1 MSDNKKLLKDFAT
14 ELSVPV
20 YYTDGVKYPFKSG
33 GVIKPVVADLGKF
46 YLELFDRVEEKIAPN
61 EWNRVFD
68 NAQQLCRCVH
78 HTINGMKALELPEE
92 EIAQYMLRIA
102 KAILV
107 LQNGHYFP
115 HYSQYIVLDN
125 IEIQKEVSFHTK
137 ELLFLATALWAYSET
152 LYFVHRQ
159 QACQYHGGYDLGDGT
174 FAIVRDFCNL
184 KPKDLW
190 EEFDFIGI
198 SDTIRIVTVHD
209 NSLKIDF
216 DSYNNLYLR
225 DGNMLQTLKYGY
237 VIVDGKAINQEQTSK
252 LFGLIQNKLNAFHKI
267 IEGYPGNRV
276 KHKYIDIFWY
286 RTKPMAD
293 FLGVDWKPGNEIHEK
308 ADIYFNTEPPPAP
321 KKEQTFEEFVSQY
334 DYSEYI

>member
-1 MSDNKKLLKDFAT
+1 MLENKKLLKDFAT
-14 ELSVPV
+14 EISIPV

-33 GVIKPVVADLGKF
+33 GVIKPVIDDLVKF
-46 YLELFDRVEEKIAPN
+46 YLELFDKVEEKIAPD
-61 EWNRVFD
+61 EWNKVFD

-78 HTINGMKALELPEE
+78 HTINGMKALKLSNE
-92 EIAQYMLRIA
+92 EIAKYMLKIA

-115 HYSQYIVLDN
+115 HYNQYIILD
-125 IEIQKEVSFHTK
+125 KVEVKKDISFHSN
-137 ELLFLATALWAYSET
+137 ELLFLSTALWAYSET

-174 FAIVRDFCNL
+174 FAIIRDFCNL

-190 EEFDFIGI
+190 SEFNFIGI
-198 SDTIRIVTVHD
+198 PDTIQIVTVHD

-225 DGNMLQTLKYGY
+225 EGNMLKTLKYGY
-237 VIVDGKAINQEQTSK
+237 VIIDGKVASKEETSK
-252 LFGLIQNKLNAFHKI
+252 LFQLIQDKLNEFHKI
-267 IEGYPGNRV
+267 TEGYSDNKL

-293 FLGVDWKPGNEIHEK
+293 FLGLDWKPCKEIHEK
-308 ADIYFNTEPPPAP
+308 ADIYFNLEQSITP
-321 KKEQTFEEFVSQY
+321 KKHKTFEEFVKQY

>member
-1 MSDNKKLLKDFAT
+1 MLESKKILKDFAI

-33 GVIKPVVADLGKF
+33 GVIKPVIADLGKF
-46 YLELFDRVEEKIAPN
+46 YLELFDKVEEKIEPT
-61 EWNRVFD
+61 EWNKVFD
-68 NAQQLCRCVH
+68 SAQQLCRCVH
-78 HTINGMKALELPEE
+78 HTINGMKALKLSNE
-92 EIAQYMLRIA
+92 EIARYMLKIA

-115 HYSQYIVLDN
+115 HYNQYIILDN
-125 IEIQKEVSFHTK
+125 IEVQKEAAFHSN
-137 ELLFLATALWAYSET
+137 ELLFLSTALWAYSET

-159 QACQYHGGYDLGDGT
+159 LACQYHGGYDLGDGT

-184 KPKDLW
+184 RPKDLW
-190 EEFDFIGI
+190 SEFDFTGI
-198 SDTIRIVTVHD
+198 PDTIQIVTVHD

-216 DSYNNLYLR
+216 DSYNNLYVR

-237 VIVDGKAINQEQTSK
+237 VVVNGEAISQEETSK
-252 LFGLIQNKLNAFHKI
+252 LFKLIQDKLNEFHKMLESYSDNKI
-267 IEGYPGNRV
+267 

-293 FLGVDWKPGNEIHEK
+293 FLGVDWRPSEEIHSK
-308 ADIYFNTEPPPAP
+308 ADIYFNTEHKQVP
-321 KKEQTFEEFVSQY
+321 KKEETFEEFVSKY
-334 DYSEYI
+334 DYSDYI